1 MGSIHQLYI
10 YTIYIYIIYGLH
22 IARYSSTELDRE
34 PSIELFA
41 SPLRSAWISTS
52 PRPIP
57 LRGRRTEPQKADNSA
72 NSGPENSH
80 QHSLAIFIDYIY
92 YYTILYN
99 YLHIQI
105 IQVYNIYTSYIHH
118 IMCSTGFWRTVDGQV
133 PADAQAALAR
143 AVRT

>member
-1 MGSIHQLYI
+1 VLRSSRIKLYQ
-10 YTIYIYIIYGLH
+10 TPHSSIYGLH

-41 SPLRSAWISTS
+41 SQLRSAWISTS

-57 LRGRRTEPQKADNSA
+57 LRGRRTEPQKADNS
-72 NSGPENSH
+72 GPENSH

-92 YYTILYN
+92 N
-99 YLHIQI
+99 I
-105 IQVYNIYTSYIHH
+105 IQLYTDYTGIYTSYIHH
-118 IMCSTGFWRTVDGQV
+118 IMCSTGSWRTVDGQV